1 MVYAFLFYIV
11 LPKLE
16 HSGAVGKAFDSLS
29 VRWESESH

>member
-1 MVYAFLFYIV
+1 MMYVYSTLYIV

-29 VRWESESH
+29 VR